1 MPLGYQWMWM
11 GWTGAVLFSLAILA
25 VDIGVR
31 AIGYGIDVHTA
42 NELNEHIR
50 KKRLEQ
56 RKKENEG

>member
-1 MPLGYQWMWM
+1 ML
-11 GWTGAVLFSLAILA
+11 LFRWSSLCQPI